1 MFINGTLVNND
12 AVLCIQ
18 WKNDSCVC
26 HYGEQREEEYRMK
39 LALCKMNICVCVSSQ
54 CTIHMDGYL
63 GDGGV
68 KVGEGWVIGGDLL
81 LYYSFLNCAVAL
93 IINFPQPQS
102 CIKLFKP
109 PHKETRT
116 LNPSPFLEALS
127 FICCLKQFFFLLL
140 FR

>member
-1 MFINGTLVNND
+1 MFISGTLVNTD

-68 KVGEGWVIGGDLL
+68 KVGEGWVIGGRLTFILFISKLCCGIDNKFSSATIM
-81 LYYSFLNCAVAL
+81 YK
-93 IINFPQPQS
+93 IILTTTQRNEDTKS
-102 CIKLFKP
+102 V
-109 PHKETRT
+109 T
-116 LNPSPFLEALS
+116 
-127 FICCLKQFFFLLL
+127 L
-140 FR
+140 FRSTQFYMLS